1 MTDQTPPTGGGTPP
15 EPAAPEPAPEPAAEP
30 PAAEPAAE
38 PPAAEPAAPE
48 PAVAAAPPATPAA
61 PPPPPPTAPVAAT
74 TTGGRNNHTIGLL
87 VIAVVAI
94 VAIAAILFLNNQGE
108 PGASPSPEAS
118 PSAPASAEA
127 SPSPDASPSPEPSP
141 SPSPDACAPEN
152 LAVKTAGVLTLGTDN
167 PAYPPYFEA
176 GDGPFTAPWE
186 DLGYTGDPGS
196 GKGFESAVAYAV
208 AEELGFTAEQVTWIV
223 VPFANAYAPGPK
235 AFDFVIN
242 QVSYTPERAEQVV
255 ALKDNA
261 AATATTVADL
271 KGYRF
276 GAQVGT
282 TSYAAIVDVIQPTT
296 APSVYDTNDAAIEA
310 LKAGQIDAIVVD
322 LPTSDFITRV
332 QIDDGSATIVGQLEP
347 IGGTPEY
354 FSLVIEKDSA
364 FTPCVNAAIGALD
377 EDGTLDALATEWL
390 PFQEDVPVLK

>member
-1 MTDQTPPTGGGTPP
+1 M
-15 EPAAPEPAPEPAAEP
+15 
-30 PAAEPAAE
+30 
-38 PPAAEPAAPE
+38 
-48 PAVAAAPPATPAA
+48 
-61 PPPPPPTAPVAAT
+61 
-74 TTGGRNNHTIGLL
+74 
-87 VIAVVAI
+87 
-94 VAIAAILFLNNQGE
+94 
-108 PGASPSPEAS
+108 
-118 PSAPASAEA
+118 
-127 SPSPDASPSPEPSP
+127 
-141 SPSPDACAPEN
+141 
-152 LAVKTAGVLTLGTDN
+152 
-167 PAYPPYFEA
+167 
-176 GDGPFTAPWE
+176 
-186 DLGYTGDPGS
+186 
-196 GKGFESAVAYAV
+196 
-208 AEELGFTAEQVTWIV
+208 TWIV

-242 QVSYTPERAEQVV
+242 QVSYTPERAEQVDLSDGYYELNQAVV

-377 EDGTLDALATEWL
+377 ADGTLDALATEWL